1 MYQQG
6 FVSSSLYSV
15 INGERKRT
23 VVSDMSK
30 KLIYFDLKAIGEPLR
45 YILHYGGIQ
54 FEDVRISYSEW
65 ATKKKMKSRLP
76 FGKLPILVDGD
87 RILNQSMAIARY
99 LGRGLDLVPAD
110 PWEEAAVDAVI
121 LTLNDLRASTS
132 PVFREQDAV
141 KKEALKKELVDET
154 IPFYF
159 TRFQNILKENNGHI
173 GKKLT
178 WADFVFVGII
188 EFIEEFVQV
197 KIQENYPAVK
207 ELVNKIHNLP
217 GVKEHI
223 ANRK

>member
-1 MYQQG
+1 
-6 FVSSSLYSV
+6 
-15 INGERKRT
+15 
-23 VVSDMSK
+23 MSK
-30 KLIYFDLKAIGEPLR
+30 KLIYFDLKGLGESLR

-54 FEDVRISYSEW
+54 FEDVRISHSEW
-65 ATKKKMKSRLP
+65 PTKKNEVPSP
-76 FGKLPILVDGD
+76 FGKLPVLVDGD

-110 PWEEAAVDAVI
+110 PWDEAAVDAVI
-121 LTLNDLRASTS
+121 LTLNDLMASTS
-132 PVFREQDAV
+132 GVFREQDAA

-178 WADFVFVGII
+178 WADFVFVGVV
-188 EFIEEFVQV
+188 ELIEEFLQV
-197 KIQENYPAVK
+197 NIQGNYPAVK